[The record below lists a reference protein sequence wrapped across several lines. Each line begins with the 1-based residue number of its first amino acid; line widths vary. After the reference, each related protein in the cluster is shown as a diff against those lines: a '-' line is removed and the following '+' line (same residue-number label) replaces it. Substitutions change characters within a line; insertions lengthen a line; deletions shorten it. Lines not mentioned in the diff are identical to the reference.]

1 VGGKENLLTALLVRL
16 GLGRRELRAWAMY
29 DWANSAFMCTIVT
42 AVFPIYFQREAAAT
56 LEGAEALAVMGLAN
70 TIAIAI
76 VAVLN
81 PFLGAL
87 ADYLPIKKRMLGAF
101 LGLGIGATA
110 AMTFVGRGDWKL
122 GMVLFIVAS
131 VGAFGSMAFYD
142 ALLPHIAREDEIDR
156 VSSAG
161 YAIGYFGGGLLLL
174 VNAVWILKPQLFGM
188 ADAGVASRVSFVSVA
203 VWWGLFSIPLFRTVP
218 EPKTGP
224 RVAGRSPLAVA
235 SSKLVRTLKELRGF
249 RQAFLLLVAFA
260 IYNDGI
266 NTIIKMATSYGAQIG
281 LEAGDMIAAVLLVQF
296 VGVPFAFLFGALA
309 GRLGAKR
316 AIYVALAV
324 YVVISVLG
332 FFMTTALHFYVLAFL
347 VATVQGGSQALSRSL
362 FATMIPRTKSAE
374 FFAFFSIFEKFTG
387 VLGPAAFTLAVT
399 ATGSGRIAILS
410 IVVFFVVGWI
420 VLAAVDVGQGQAAA
434 RAAEARDAAPSSA

>member
-1 VGGKENLLTALLVRL
+1 VTTLLERL

-29 DWANSAFMCTIVT
+29 DWANSAFMCTIVV

-56 LEGAEALAVMGLAN
+56 LSGPDALAMYGLAN

-87 ADYLPIKKRMLGAF
+87 ADYLPLKKRMLGAF
-101 LGLGIGATA
+101 LALGLGATA
-110 AMTFVGRGDWKL
+110 SMFFIGHGEWRLA
-122 GMVLFIVAS
+122 MVLFILAS
-131 VGAFGSMAFYD
+131 IGAFGSMAFYD
-142 ALLPHIAREDEIDR
+142 ALLPHIAGADEIDR

-161 YAIGYFGGGLLLL
+161 YAIGYLGGGLLLL
-174 VNAVWILKPQLFGM
+174 VNAIWILSPQTFGM
-188 ADAGVASRVSFVSVA
+188 ADAGVASRISFVSVA
-203 VWWGLFSIPLFRTVP
+203 AWWLLFSIPIFRDVP
-218 EPKTGP
+218 EPPTGP
-224 RVAGRSPLAVA
+224 RVAGQPLAIA
-235 SSKLVRTLKELRGF
+235 SRRLMLTLKELRGF
-249 RQAFLLLVAFA
+249 REAFLLLVAFA

-266 NTIIKMATSYGAQIG
+266 NTIIKMATSYGAQLG

-309 GRLGAKR
+309 GRVGAKR
-316 AIYVALAV
+316 SIYVALAV
-324 YVVISVLG
+324 YVVISFLG
-332 FFMTTALHFYVLAFL
+332 FFMTTALHFYLLAFL

-362 FATMIPRTKSAE
+362 FATLIPRTKSAE

-410 IVVFFVVGWI
+410 IVVFFVVGW
-420 VLAAVDVGQGQAAA
+420 VLLARVDVASGQAAA
-434 RAAEARDAAPSSA
+434 RAAETAPTPA

>member
-1 VGGKENLLTALLVRL
+1 VSALLERV

-42 AVFPIYFQREAAAT
+42 AVFPIYFQREAAAPLSST
-56 LEGAEALAVMGLAN
+56 DALAMYGLAN

-101 LGLGIGATA
+101 LALGVGSTASMFFIGHGEWRL
-110 AMTFVGRGDWKL
+110 AMF
-122 GMVLFIVAS
+122 LFILAS
-131 VGAFGSMAFYD
+131 IGAFGSMAFYD
-142 ALLPHIAREDEIDR
+142 ALLPHIASADEIDR

-174 VNAVWILKPQLFGM
+174 VNATWLLSPQTFGM
-188 ADAGVASRVSFVSVA
+188 ADAGVASRISFVSVA
-203 VWWGLFSIPLFRTVP
+203 AWWLLFSIPIFRQVP
-218 EPKTGP
+218 EPPTGP
-224 RVAGRSPLAVA
+224 RVPGHPFAIA
-235 SSKLVRTLKELRGF
+235 SRRVIQTLKELRGF
-249 RQAFLLLVAFA
+249 REAFLLLVAFA

-266 NTIIKMATSYGAQIG
+266 NTIIKMATSYGAQLG

-309 GRLGAKR
+309 GRIGAKR
-316 AIYVALAV
+316 SIYVALAV

-332 FFMTTALHFYVLAFL
+332 FFMTSARHFYLLAFL

-387 VLGPAAFTLAVT
+387 VLGPAAFTLAVA
-399 ATGSGRIAILS
+399 ATGSGRIAVLS
-410 IVVFFVVGWI
+410 IVVFFIVGWI
-420 VLAAVDVGQGQAAA
+420 LLARVNVARGQQIA
-434 RAAEARDAAPSSA
+434 RAAEAAATPA

>member
-1 VGGKENLLTALLVRL
+1 MTSLLERL

-42 AVFPIYFQREAAAT
+42 AIFPIYFQREAAAT
-56 LEGAEALAVMGLAN
+56 LSSSDALAMIGLAN

-76 VAVLN
+76 VALLN

-101 LGLGIGATA
+101 LALGLGATA
-110 AMTFVGRGDWKL
+110 SMFFIGHGEWRLA
-122 GMVLFIVAS
+122 MVLFILAS

-142 ALLPHIAREDEIDR
+142 ALLPHIAGEQEIDR

-174 VNAVWILKPQLFGM
+174 LNAIWILNPQMFGM
-188 ADAGVASRVSFVSVA
+188 ADAGVASRISFVSVSI
-203 VWWGLFSIPLFRTVP
+203 WWLLFSIPLFRHVP
-218 EPKTGP
+218 EPAV
-224 RVAGRSPLAVA
+224 VARGERGHPLAIA
-235 SSKLVRTLKELRGF
+235 SRRLVRTLKELRGF
-249 RQAFLLLVAFA
+249 REAFLLLVAFA

-266 NTIIKMATSYGAQIG
+266 NTIIKMATSYGAQLG

-309 GRLGAKR
+309 GRIGAKR
-316 AIYVALAV
+316 SIYLALAV
-324 YVVISVLG
+324 YVVISFLG
-332 FFMTTALHFYVLAFL
+332 FFMTTALHFYLLAFL

-387 VLGPAAFTLAVT
+387 VLGPALFTVAVASTDSPRLAV
-399 ATGSGRIAILS
+399 LS
-410 IVVFFVVGWI
+410 IVVFFVVGWML
-420 VLAAVDVGQGQAAA
+420 LARVDVQRGQQIA
-434 RAAEARDAAPSSA
+434 RAAEAEATPA